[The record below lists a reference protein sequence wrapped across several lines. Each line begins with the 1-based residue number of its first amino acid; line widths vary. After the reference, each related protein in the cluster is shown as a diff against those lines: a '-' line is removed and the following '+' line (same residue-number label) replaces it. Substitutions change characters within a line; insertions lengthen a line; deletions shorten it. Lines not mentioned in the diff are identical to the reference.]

1 MEPGPSE
8 SSDPKVAL
16 AATDRPLPLRLATID
31 DERAPDGM
39 ACIGSFLGP
48 KLVARC
54 VVPPDAA
61 AFLLERGL
69 FAEPVRLALAAR
81 EEPPG
86 LQCQLFALVDLPGD
100 FFDAPEGEEEEEE
113 GAAPWAD
120 SLPGAAYDRAIQ
132 EETGAP
138 PAPGP
143 EEEALA
149 GPDDEGDEG
158 DEGDEEDEEEL
169 EDEDDD
175 DALENDADDAADGPE
190 EDVRED
196 RQAAVFL
203 GQIVRFEHDRK
214 HPGDLALETM
224 DVLRTIVQGDVS
236 EVVDKVLEDL
246 LGEAGPP

>member
-1 MEPGPSE
+1 MEPGASE
-8 SSDPKVAL
+8 SSESSELPERKVAL
-16 AATDRPLPLRLATID
+16 AATDRPLPVRLETIE

-61 AFLLERGL
+61 SFLLERGL
-69 FAEPVRLALAAR
+69 FADPVRLALAAR

-86 LQCQLFALVDLPGD
+86 LQCQLFALVDLPRD
-100 FFDAPEGEEEEEE
+100 FFDSPEDDEEGES
-113 GAAPWAD
+113 PWAE
-120 SLPGAAYDRAIQ
+120 SVPGTAYDRAIQ
-132 EETGAP
+132 HGPALGSDETEEAEDDETGEDLDEA
-138 PAPGP
+138 G
-143 EEEALA
+143 EEE
-149 GPDDEGDEG
+149 P
-158 DEGDEEDEEEL
+158 EL
-169 EDEDDD
+169 
-175 DALENDADDAADGPE
+175 P
-190 EDVRED
+190 ED

-246 LGEAGPP
+246 LGDAGP

>member
-1 MEPGPSE
+1 MEPVPPE
-8 SSDPKVAL
+8 SSPSPEPPESPVAL
-16 AATDRPLPLRLATID
+16 AATDRPLPLRLATIE

-69 FAEPVRLALAAR
+69 FAQPVRLALAAR
-81 EEPPG
+81 EEAPG

-100 FFDAPEGEEEEEE
+100 FFDPPEEEEES
-113 GAAPWAD
+113 ASPWAD
-120 SLPGAAYDRAIQ
+120 SVPGTAYDRAIQ
-132 EETGAP
+132 EGP
-138 PAPGP
+138 VPAGRDPQAA
-143 EEEALA
+143 E
-149 GPDDEGDEG
+149 
-158 DEGDEEDEEEL
+158 DEEDEEDEDG
-169 EDEDDD
+169 EDE
-175 DALENDADDAADGPE
+175 E
-190 EDVRED
+190 EDDPGQE

-203 GQIVRFEHDRK
+203 GQIIRFDHDRK

-246 LGEAGPP
+246 LGEAGPPS

>member
-1 MEPGPSE
+1 MEPEPAE
-8 SSDPKVAL
+8 SSEPPESPVAL
-16 AATDRPLPLRLATID
+16 AATDRPLPLRLATIE

-69 FAEPVRLALAAR
+69 FAQPVRLALAAR

-100 FFDAPEGEEEEEE
+100 FFEAPEEEEE
-113 GAAPWAD
+113 GASPWAD
-120 SLPGAAYDRAIQ
+120 SVPGTAYDRAVQ
-132 EETGAP
+132 E
-138 PAPGP
+138 GP
-143 EEEALA
+143 SARGE
-149 GPDDEGDEG
+149 PDDPAALDE
-158 DEGDEEDEEEL
+158 DEEDDEEEDDDL
-169 EDEDDD
+169 EDDD
-175 DALENDADDAADGPE
+175 DADDEDEDEE
-190 EDVRED
+190 EDVSED

-203 GQIVRFEHDRK
+203 GQIIRFEHDRK
-214 HPGDLALETM
+214 HPDDLALETM

>member
-1 MEPGPSE
+1 MEPDRPE
-8 SSDPKVAL
+8 SPEPPESPVAL
-16 AATDRPLPLRLATID
+16 AATDRPLPLRLATIA

-61 AFLLERGL
+61 AFLLDRGL
-69 FAEPVRLALAAR
+69 FAQPVRLALAAR

-86 LQCQLFALVDLPGD
+86 LQCQLFALVDLPSD
-100 FFDAPEGEEEEEE
+100 FFESAEEDEE
-113 GAAPWAD
+113 GASPWAD
-120 SLPGAAYDRAIQ
+120 SVPGTAYDRAVQ
-132 EETGAP
+132 D
-138 PAPGP
+138 GP
-143 EEEALA
+143 VAGSAAEDDALV
-149 GPDDEGDEG
+149 
-158 DEGDEEDEEEL
+158 
-169 EDEDDD
+169 DEDDD
-175 DALENDADDAADGPE
+175 EDDGEEDEDEAEDADE
-190 EDVRED
+190 EDLPHD

-203 GQIVRFEHDRK
+203 GQIIRFDHDRK
-214 HPGDLALETM
+214 HPEDLALETM

>member
-1 MEPGPSE
+1 MEPVPPE
-8 SSDPKVAL
+8 SPQTPEPPESPVAL
-16 AATDRPLPLRLATID
+16 AATDRPLPLRLATIE

-54 VVPPDAA
+54 AVPPDAA

-69 FAEPVRLALAAR
+69 FAQPVRLALAAR
-81 EEPPG
+81 EEAPG

-100 FFDAPEGEEEEEE
+100 FFDTPDEEEES
-113 GAAPWAD
+113 ASPWAD
-120 SLPGAAYDRAIQ
+120 SVPGTAYDRAIQ
-132 EETGAP
+132 DGPGSATGDA
-138 PAPGP
+138 
-143 EEEALA
+143 
-149 GPDDEGDEG
+149 EGAE
-158 DEGDEEDEEEL
+158 DEEDEAD
-169 EDEDDD
+169 DEDD
-175 DALENDADDAADGPE
+175 ADDE
-190 EDVRED
+190 EDDEPGRE

-203 GQIVRFEHDRK
+203 GQIIRFEHDRK

-246 LGEAGPP
+246 LGEAGPPS

>member
-1 MEPGPSE
+1 MEPGASEPSDSSE
-8 SSDPKVAL
+8 SPERKVAL
-16 AATDRPLPLRLATID
+16 AATDRPLPLRLETIE

-69 FAEPVRLALAAR
+69 FSDPVRLALAAR

-100 FFDAPEGEEEEEE
+100 FFDSADEDEEGES
-113 GAAPWAD
+113 PWAE
-120 SLPGAAYDRAIQ
+120 SVPGTAYDRAVQ
-132 EETGAP
+132 
-138 PAPGP
+138 
-143 EEEALA
+143 
-149 GPDDEGDEG
+149 
-158 DEGDEEDEEEL
+158 
-169 EDEDDD
+169 
-175 DALENDADDAADGPE
+175 DGPE
-190 EDVRED
+190 PESGDEQDREDGDPGEDESADEDADLPED

-203 GQIVRFEHDRK
+203 GQIVRFDHDRK

-246 LGEAGPP
+246 LGDAGP

>member
-1 MEPGPSE
+1 MEPVPPE
-8 SSDPKVAL
+8 SPQSPEPPESPVAL
-16 AATDRPLPLRLATID
+16 AATDRPLPLRLATIE

-69 FAEPVRLALAAR
+69 FAQPVRLALAAR
-81 EEPPG
+81 EEAPG

-100 FFDAPEGEEEEEE
+100 FFDTPEDEEE
-113 GAAPWAD
+113 GASPWAD
-120 SLPGAAYDRAIQ
+120 SVPGTAYDRAIQ
-132 EETGAP
+132 DG
-138 PAPGP
+138 PAP
-143 EEEALA
+143 AA
-149 GPDDEGDEG
+149 GDTEDAGDAEG
-158 DEGDEEDEEEL
+158 EED
-169 EDEDDD
+169 EDEDD
-175 DALENDADDAADGPE
+175 EEEEPGPE
-190 EDVRED
+190 

-203 GQIVRFEHDRK
+203 GQIIRFDHDRK

-246 LGEAGPP
+246 LGEAGPPS

>member
-1 MEPGPSE
+1 MEPVPPDSPQSPEPPE
-8 SSDPKVAL
+8 SPVAL
-16 AATDRPLPLRLATID
+16 AATDRPLPLRLATIE

-69 FAEPVRLALAAR
+69 FAQPVRLALAAR
-81 EEPPG
+81 EEAPG

-100 FFDAPEGEEEEEE
+100 FFDTPDEEEES
-113 GAAPWAD
+113 ASPWAD
-120 SLPGAAYDRAIQ
+120 SVPGTAYDRAIQ
-132 EETGAP
+132 EGPASAAGDAEGAED
-138 PAPGP
+138 A
-143 EEEALA
+143 EDA
-149 GPDDEGDEG
+149 DDE
-158 DEGDEEDEEEL
+158 DEEDEDE
-169 EDEDDD
+169 EDDD
-175 DALENDADDAADGPE
+175 EPG
-190 EDVRED
+190 RE

-203 GQIVRFEHDRK
+203 GQIIRFDHDRK

-246 LGEAGPP
+246 LGEAGPPS

>member
-1 MEPGPSE
+1 MGADSPDRP
-8 SSDPKVAL
+8 VAL
-16 AATDRPLPLRLATID
+16 AATDRPLPLRLQSIE

-69 FAEPVRLALAAR
+69 FTQPVRLALAAR

-86 LQCQLFALVDLPGD
+86 LQCQLFALVELPPD
-100 FFDAPEGEEEEEE
+100 FFAGNEE
-113 GAAPWAD
+113 GDEPAPWAD
-120 SLPGAAYDRAIQ
+120 SVPGASYDRERSEGQ
-132 EETGAP
+132 GGEEGEAP
-138 PAPGP
+138 T
-143 EEEALA
+143 
-149 GPDDEGDEG
+149 EGDE
-158 DEGDEEDEEEL
+158 DAEEQ
-169 EDEDDD
+169 
-175 DALENDADDAADGPE
+175 
-190 EDVRED
+190 

-203 GQIVRFEHDRK
+203 GQIIRFDKDRR

-246 LGEAGPP
+246 LGGAGAP